1 MTLSPDSMSPS
12 HGSPLGS
19 NPGGRGGF
27 TRAWA
32 EAVIGTSYVPM
43 DLGEVEKYL
52 SQLTVQL
59 ADALADTERFSA
71 TPGYE
76 VGVALVNAH
85 FTGVET
91 LSRTIAVLGDR
102 FLADL
107 SDAAS
112 VTAAPDATGER
123 EARAKLA
130 ALQGALAA
138 GYADALRRRTLDEQ
152 EAIRDAVLIARHE
165 AEQALRASEARFRA
179 VFTDAAIGIGV
190 AELTGK
196 ILDVNQSLADMFG
209 YTVEDLCDRSPTDFV
224 HPDDAPDVWEIY
236 EQLVRGEIDHFRLEK
251 RVIRGDGGLLWT
263 DLTVSLIRDDQ
274 GEPRFMVAM
283 FEDISERHVLQ
294 TRLRHQALHDPLTNL
309 PNRALFYER
318 LTDLFDA
325 ADPESRIGLCYLD
338 LDGFKVVNDS
348 LGHDVGD
355 QLLVTVAERLDRCV
369 SGAGHLVARMGGDE
383 FVILLQGSTGTDEVV
398 AMADAAL
405 AALDAPVQIG
415 GHDLAV
421 SASIGIVERAI
432 GGSSPADVMQAADIT
447 LYWAKSDGKGRWAL
461 FDSDRNA
468 HEIARYTLAA
478 AMPAALERGE
488 FFVEYQPLVRLSDGE
503 LLGVE
508 ALVRW
513 RHPTFGLLAPDRF
526 IGLAEE
532 TGLIVPLGRWVLAQA
547 CRQAR
552 SWQDAFPE
560 SPIFV
565 SVNLAVRQSR
575 DPGLLDDV
583 KRILADTGLKP
594 ERLQLELTE
603 SAIMG
608 TADEALE
615 ALRALSGLGIRIAI
629 DDFGTGYSNLSY
641 LRHLPVH
648 VLKID
653 GSFVEGLR
661 SADAQDPVDGQ
672 IVATVVALAHILDL
686 TVTAECVETGL
697 QAERLRGIGCDA
709 GQGWLFARAAAP
721 DEIDRLL
728 HEAKPLGDP
737 F

>member
-1 MTLSPDSMSPS
+1 MTRRPDSAS
-12 HGSPLGS
+12 SPLELAWA
-19 NPGGRGGF
+19 PAPTGRGGF

-32 EAVIGTSYVPM
+32 RAVAGTSYVPM
-43 DLGEVEKYL
+43 EAAEVELYL
-52 SQLTVQL
+52 RRLTDRL
-59 ADALADTERFSA
+59 ADALVAEPFSVA
-71 TPGYE
+71 PAYE
-76 VGVALVNAH
+76 VGLALVDAH

-91 LSRTIAVLGDR
+91 LSRTLSVLGDR
-102 FLADL
+102 FLVDL
-107 SDAAS
+107 GSIPETD
-112 VTAAPDATGER
+112 GQR
-123 EARAKLA
+123 ESRTRLS

-152 EAIRDAVLIARHE
+152 EAIRQAVLVAREE

-179 VFTDAAIGIGV
+179 VFADAAIGIG
-190 AELTGK
+190 LGDMTGR
-196 ILDVNQSLADMFG
+196 ILDVNQSLADMLG
-209 YTVEDLCDRSPTDFV
+209 YSVEELCAASPTDFV
-224 HPDDAPDVWEIY
+224 HPEDAPGVWETY
-236 EQLVRGEIDHFRLEK
+236 ERLVNGEIDQFRMEK
-251 RVIRGDGGLLWT
+251 RYFHKDGEVVWT
-263 DLTVSLIRDDQ
+263 DLTVSLIR
-274 GEPRFMVAM
+274 GEDGQPRYMVAM
-283 FEDISERHVLQ
+283 FEDISERHLLQ

-318 LTDLFDA
+318 LTALFDA
-325 ADPESRIGLCYLD
+325 ADPDSRLGLCYLD

-355 QLLVTVAERLDRCV
+355 QLLVAVADRLDRCV
-369 SGAGHLVARMGGDE
+369 SDAGHLVARMGGDE
-383 FVILLQGSTGTDEVV
+383 FVILFEGSTGTDEVV
-398 AMADAAL
+398 ALADAVL
-405 AALDAPVQIG
+405 GTLDTPVQIG
-415 GHDLAV
+415 GHELSV
-421 SASIGIVERAI
+421 SASIGIVERAVV
-432 GGSSPADVMQAADIT
+432 GSSPADVMQAADIT

-468 HEIARYTLAA
+468 HEIARYSLAA

-513 RHPTFGLLAPDRF
+513 RHPSFGLLSPNRF

-532 TGLIVPLGRWVLAQA
+532 TGLIVPLGRWVLEQA

-552 SWQDAFPE
+552 LWQDAFPA
-560 SPIFV
+560 SPLFV

-575 DPGLLDDV
+575 DPGLVGDV
-583 KRILADTGLKP
+583 KRILAETGL
-594 ERLQLELTE
+594 EAGRLQLELTE

-608 TADEALE
+608 TADEALD
-615 ALRALSGLGIRIAI
+615 ALRELSSLGIRIAI
-629 DDFGTGYSNLSY
+629 DDFGTGYSNLAY

-661 SADAQDPVDGQ
+661 SADAPDPVDGQ
-672 IVATVVALAHILDL
+672 IVATVVSLAHFLDL
-686 TVTAECVETGL
+686 TVTAECVETGA

-721 DEIDRLL
+721 GEIDRMLA
-728 HEAKPLGDP
+728 EAKPLGNP
-737 F
+737 V

>member
-1 MTLSPDSMSPS
+1 
-12 HGSPLGS
+12 
-19 NPGGRGGF
+19 
-27 TRAWA
+27 
-32 EAVIGTSYVPM
+32 VIGTSYVPM
-43 DLGEVEKYL
+43 DVGEVEAYL
-52 SQLTVQL
+52 AELTDRL
-59 ADALADTERFSA
+59 ADALVTTGPFMA
-71 TPGYE
+71 TPGYQ

-91 LSRTIAVLGDR
+91 LSRTIAVLGER
-102 FLADL
+102 LLADL
-107 SDAAS
+107 GTAPETNGRHDAR
-112 VTAAPDATGER
+112 TR
-123 EARAKLA
+123 LA

-138 GYADALRRRTLDEQ
+138 GYADSLRRRTLDEQ
-152 EAIRDAVLIARHE
+152 EAIRDAVLVARHE
-165 AEQALRASEARFRA
+165 AELALRQSEARFRA
-179 VFTDAAIGIGV
+179 VFTDAAIGIG
-190 AELTGK
+190 LGDLQGR
-196 ILDVNQSLADMFG
+196 ILDVNQSLCDMLG
-209 YTVEDLCDRSPTDFV
+209 YTAEELCERSPTDFV
-224 HPDDAPDVWEIY
+224 HPDDAPGVWETY
-236 EQLVRGEIDHFRLEK
+236 GQLVQGEIDHFRVEK
-251 RVIRGDGGLLWT
+251 RYFRKDGEVVWT
-263 DLTVSLIRDDQ
+263 DLAVSLIRDDE
-274 GEPRFMVAM
+274 GVPRYMVAM

-318 LTDLFDA
+318 LTALFDA
-325 ADPESRIGLCYLD
+325 ADPERRLGLCYLD

-355 QLLVTVAERLDRCV
+355 QLLVTVADRLDRCV

-383 FVILLQGSTGTDEVV
+383 FVILIEGSTDTDEVV

-415 GHDLAV
+415 GHELSV
-421 SASIGIVERAI
+421 SASIGIVERAV

-488 FFVEYQPLVRLSDGE
+488 FFVEYQPLVRLSDGV

-513 RHPTFGLLAPDRF
+513 RHPKFGLLSPDRF

-532 TGLIVPLGRWVLAQA
+532 TGLIVPLGRWVLEQA

-552 SWQDAFPE
+552 CWQDEFPD

-575 DPGLLDDV
+575 DPGLVEDV
-583 KRILADTGLKP
+583 KRILADTGLIP
-594 ERLQLELTE
+594 ARLQLELTE

-608 TADEALE
+608 TADEALD

-661 SADAQDPVDGQ
+661 AADSTDPVDGQ

-686 TVTAECVETGL
+686 TVTAECVETDL

-709 GQGWLFARAAAP
+709 GQGWLFARAAAA
-721 DEIDRLL
+721 DEIDRMLL
-728 HEAKPLGDP
+728 EAKPLGDT